1 MRGLRVMVG
10 GGPTRPPPTKE
21 NDMSETTSDP
31 REFESRIMQNEPP
44 LVFGTVEEARAW
56 IAAQNARIAAD
67 IAGAAARA
75 VTED

>member
-1 MRGLRVMVG
+1 
-10 GGPTRPPPTKE
+10 
-21 NDMSETTSDP
+21 MSETTSDP
-31 REFESRIMQNEPP
+31 REFESRIMKNEPP

-67 IAGAAARA
+67 IAGDAARA